1 MSSLEH
7 AKSAEIAERGLSP
20 LGVFAAK
27 TVIVASVVTT
37 SIIVATAFVTSYV
50 TDTAERLSGLT
61 KVGGSAFWGK
71 LEEDLAKAAAPD
83 SGLSPEKQKQILDQ
97 LRLVSN
103 KWKPF
108 VSEAYAIVTEPAE
121 TKPPSQR

>member
-7 AKSAEIAERGLSP
+7 DRPAGIAERGLSP
-20 LGVFAAK
+20 LAMFAAK

-37 SIIVATAFVTSYV
+37 SIIVATSFVTGYV
-50 TDTAERLSGLT
+50 YDTAERLSNLT
-61 KVGGSAFWGK
+61 KVGGAAFWGR

-108 VSEAYAIVTEPAE
+108 VSEAYAIVTEPAP
-121 TKPPSQR
+121 TRPPPQR